1 MYGTAWRMLQ
11 NREEAEDAVQDAFL
25 ALHRAG
31 VELDADESAAW
42 LHRTLTNRCIDRLR
56 HRGRWHEEELPEDLP
71 HSGPRALKAEWM
83 DLERAVAKLPP
94 RARLVF
100 LLHDVRRIPP
110 RRSREPAGDQR
121 GRLQVPALPGAR
133 PAAPRARGGAGSRLV
148 SCAEFELWVVSDD
161 PAERRQAA
169 EHAAGCPRCAAK
181 AAGFAELAR
190 LAGDWRQSPPE
201 PSLDLEARIA
211 ATAADRPD
219 SLEGGRRR
227 FFVAVAAAAALMAL
241 AGGFLWE
248 MERRGAGPTQTSGSI
263 LASRA
268 LADAEDAEREHAR
281 AIARLEEAARPLLE
295 RAGDPALPA
304 KEAAKLLSY
313 RDRLRYLD
321 STIAD
326 VKSYLDENPYQAK
339 ARAVLLASYVE
350 KTEILREVVQGSS
363 GGVL

>member
-1 MYGTAWRMLQ
+1 
-11 NREEAEDAVQDAFL
+11 
-25 ALHRAG
+25 
-31 VELDADESAAW
+31 
-42 LHRTLTNRCIDRLR
+42 
-56 HRGRWHEEELPEDLP
+56 
-71 HSGPRALKAEWM
+71 
-83 DLERAVAKLPP
+83 
-94 RARLVF
+94 
-100 LLHDVRRIPP
+100 
-110 RRSREPAGDQR
+110 
-121 GRLQVPALPGAR
+121 
-133 PAAPRARGGAGSRLV
+133 V

-169 EHAAGCPRCAAK
+169 EHAAGCPRCAAR

-190 LAGDWRQSPPE
+190 LAGEGRQSPPE
-201 PSLDLEARIA
+201 PSLDLEARLA
-211 ATAADRPD
+211 APTAGRPE
-219 SLEGGRRR
+219 SLAGGRRR
-227 FFVAVAAAAALMAL
+227 FFVAVAAAAAFMAL

-268 LADAEDAEREHAR
+268 LDEAEAAERAHAR
-281 AIARLEEAARPLLE
+281 AIARLEDAARPLLE

-304 KEAAKLLSY
+304 KEASRLLAY

-321 STIAD
+321 STIAE

-350 KTEILREVVQGSS
+350 KTEILREVVQGPS